1 MSSTSK
7 PTGITTG
14 AIAQLLGARLIGRDD
29 LVLTGVDALDD
40 AGPTT
45 LTFIR
50 AVRFAKAW
58 GASRAGAALVSEE
71 LEGQVEGH
79 DPATRALLLVPDAD
93 LALGSL
99 IEQFVPPPA
108 AIVPGVHP
116 TAVIAP
122 GAQID
127 AGARIGP
134 HCVVG
139 PGSRVARGCDL
150 RAGVTVGE
158 QASIGEGTVLHDR
171 VIVGDRCII
180 GSKCAL
186 WPGVI
191 IGTDGFAYRPG
202 PSGLVKVPH
211 HGNVVIEDHVEIG
224 ANSTIDRARFGST
237 RIGAG
242 TKIDNLVQVG
252 HNCRIGRHVVIC
264 GCAGI
269 AGSVTI
275 GDGVMIG
282 GGAGVGDNLS
292 IGAGAKLA
300 ARSAAMRDI
309 PAGESWIGAPAMPH
323 RLWARTEIALKR
335 LAEPKNK
342 P

>member
-242 TKIDNLVQVG
+242 T
-252 HNCRIGRHVVIC
+252 
-264 GCAGI
+264 
-269 AGSVTI
+269 
-275 GDGVMIG
+275 
-282 GGAGVGDNLS
+282 
-292 IGAGAKLA
+292 
-300 ARSAAMRDI
+300 
-309 PAGESWIGAPAMPH
+309 
-323 RLWARTEIALKR
+323 
-335 LAEPKNK
+335 
-342 P
+342 